1 MRESAQQSIDAF
13 IDAQP
18 VSAFQRWIIF
28 FCFLVASLDGFDAAC
43 IGFVG
48 PAIRAHWQLSAVA
61 LSPVFGA
68 GLFGTMAGGVLLGP
82 SADRLGRKTV
92 LVFSVL
98 LFGLASLA
106 SAFSPDIHFLT
117 VMRFIT
123 GIGLGGAMPNA
134 ITLTA
139 EYSPA
144 KKRSSYVTLMFC
156 GFTIGASAGGVLTA
170 AIVDTTGWR
179 GVFVAGGTLPL
190 ALVPFLLA
198 CLPESIRYLLLLDG
212 ARFHVRATC
221 IASRLAAPGVH
232 VPLLRAS
239 ETMPRSPVGA
249 LFAEGALTGTMLI
262 WTIFFSSLLIIYLL
276 TSWMP
281 VLLSSAGI
289 PLKAAA
295 LISMMHQV
303 GAALGSIWLGR
314 QMDKFDPQR
323 VLAWSYCLAIPSI
336 AICAF
341 AGTHKSLIVLSV
353 FALGFLVS
361 GGNIGAYALV
371 SNYYP
376 TSSRSTGVSWAN
388 AVGRI
393 GAALGSM
400 AGGVMMAEG
409 LKLRG
414 IILTLMLPAIVA
426 TVSLFVLGIV
436 RSRHHRE
443 AAENSDACP
452 LLTDGMP

>member
-134 ITLTA
+134 ITLTS

-190 ALVPFLLA
+190 ALVPLLLA
-198 CLPESIRYLLLLDG
+198 CLHCVAG
-212 ARFHVRATC
+212 CRAGRPR
-221 IASRLAAPGVH
+221 ALAARGRNDAELAPECAFRGRH
-232 VPLLRAS
+232 VDRNDAHLDDILQQPAHY
-239 ETMPRSPVGA
+239 
-249 LFAEGALTGTMLI
+249 LFADQL
-262 WTIFFSSLLIIYLL
+262 
-276 TSWMP
+276 
-281 VLLSSAGI
+281 
-289 PLKAAA
+289 
-295 LISMMHQV
+295 
-303 GAALGSIWLGR
+303 
-314 QMDKFDPQR
+314 
-323 VLAWSYCLAIPSI
+323 
-336 AICAF
+336 
-341 AGTHKSLIVLSV
+341 
-353 FALGFLVS
+353 
-361 GGNIGAYALV
+361 
-371 SNYYP
+371 
-376 TSSRSTGVSWAN
+376 
-388 AVGRI
+388 
-393 GAALGSM
+393 
-400 AGGVMMAEG
+400 
-409 LKLRG
+409 
-414 IILTLMLPAIVA
+414 
-426 TVSLFVLGIV
+426 
-436 RSRHHRE
+436 
-443 AAENSDACP
+443 DACP
-452 LLTDGMP
+452 AFECGHTAKSGSVDIDDASGWCRIGQYLAGPANG